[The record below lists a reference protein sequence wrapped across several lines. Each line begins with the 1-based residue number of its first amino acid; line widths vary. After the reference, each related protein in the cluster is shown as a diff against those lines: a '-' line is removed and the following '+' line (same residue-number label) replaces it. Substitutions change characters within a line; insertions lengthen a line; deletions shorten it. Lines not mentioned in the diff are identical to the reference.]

1 MKPILSNRRT
11 IMLLLKKSIV
21 TVMLFSAA
29 LFTATTAMAHIVDID
44 VFGLDRFNLAAFD
57 LNVNYDDNLLTFDSY
72 TLTNELGSFT
82 VPDEGPEAEDWSLGD
97 DGSGT
102 VNIAVLSSL
111 NDFSGQ
117 PDAFTLATLSF
128 SGEDRAI
135 GDISLS
141 QIVLSDDFGNTISF
155 TASGTKIY
163 AGQSSGPGYIP
174 IPGSIWLLGFGLG
187 VAGIRRKLMT

>member
-1 MKPILSNRRT
+1 
-11 IMLLLKKSIV
+11 MLLLKKSIV
-21 TVMLFSAA
+21 TVMLFSAV
-29 LFTATTAMAHIVDID
+29 LFTATPAMAHRVDID
-44 VFGLDRFNLAAFD
+44 IFGLDHFNLAAFD
-57 LNVNYDDNLLTFDSY
+57 LYVNYDDNLLTFDSY

-82 VPDEGPEAEDWSLGD
+82 VSGDGPEAEDWSFGD

-111 NDFSGQ
+111 SDFSGQ
-117 PDAFTLATLSF
+117 PDAFTLATLFF

-141 QIVLSDDFGNTISF
+141 HIVLSDDFGNTIAS

-163 AGQSSGPGYIP
+163 AGQSPGPGYVP
-174 IPGSIWLLGFGLG
+174 IPGSIWLLGLGLG
-187 VAGIRRKLMT
+187 VAGIRRKIIA